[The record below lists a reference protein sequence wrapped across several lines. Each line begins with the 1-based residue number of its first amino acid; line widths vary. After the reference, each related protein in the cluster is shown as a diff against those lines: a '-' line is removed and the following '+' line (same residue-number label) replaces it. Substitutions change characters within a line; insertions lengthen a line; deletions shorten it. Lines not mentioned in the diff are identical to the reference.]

1 MSKVGDEGNAVNRR
15 EPAARHQA
23 ASDFLF
29 ELWRT
34 GQVAE
39 GLPRDVMPT
48 SRREAYAVQAL
59 IEERSPRPR
68 FGWKIAATSKAG
80 QAHIGIDG
88 PIAGRLIAERAFD
101 DGARLRFGANR
112 MRVAE
117 PEFAFR
123 FARDLTPRAAPY
135 RVDEVLAAVATVHP
149 AIEIPDSRYADFVS
163 VGAFALIADDACAHE
178 FVLGPAAPP
187 DWRSFDLASH
197 PVRATVVGKLV
208 RDGSGANVL
217 GDPRIALAWLV
228 NEVSGLGITLRA
240 GETVTTGTSATPL
253 PIAPGDAVHADFG
266 RLGAVG
272 LTFEG
277 S

>member
-1 MSKVGDEGNAVNRR
+1 MSKAMEEQDMDRGVRS
-15 EPAARHQA
+15 RHQA

-34 GQVAE
+34 GRVAD
-39 GLPRDVMPT
+39 GLPHDIMPS

-59 IEERSPRPR
+59 IEARSTRPR

-101 DGARLRFGANR
+101 DGASLRFGANR

-123 FARDLTPRAAPY
+123 FARDLPPRDAPY
-135 RVDEVLAAVATVHP
+135 DVEEVLAAVASLHP
-149 AIEIPDSRYADFVS
+149 AIEIPDSRYADFAS
-163 VGAFALIADDACAHE
+163 VGAFSLIADNACAHE
-178 FVLGPAAPP
+178 FVLGPSAPP
-187 DWRSFDLASH
+187 DWRSRDLATH

-228 NEVSGLGITLRA
+228 NEVSALGVTLRA

-253 PIAPGDAVHADFG
+253 PIAPGDALHADFG
-266 RLGAVG
+266 PLGAVG
-272 LTFEG
+272 LKFHND
-277 S
+277 

>member
-1 MSKVGDEGNAVNRR
+1 MSKAMGKGSAVDRR
-15 EPAARHQA
+15 GVDARHQA

-29 ELWRT
+29 DLWQAGR
-34 GQVAE
+34 VAD
-39 GLPRDVMPT
+39 GLPRDMMPT
-48 SRREAYAVQAL
+48 SRGEAYAVQAL
-59 IEERSPRPR
+59 IEARSTRPR

-101 DGARLRFGANR
+101 DGAHLAFGANR

-135 RVDEVLAAVATVHP
+135 AVEEVLAAVASLHP

-178 FVLGPAAPP
+178 FVLGPAAPA
-187 DWRSFDLASH
+187 DWRSFDLATH

-217 GDPRIALAWLV
+217 GDPRIALTWLV
-228 NEVSGLGITLRA
+228 NEVSALGITLKA

-266 RLGAVG
+266 SLGSVG
-272 LTFEG
+272 VKFPV
-277 S
+277 